1 MTCTLVAIVVFFL
14 VGELPNHI
22 ISKKAAFVF
31 LSDGDINMVD
41 TDELDVIRGVA
52 MILGAI
58 NCSINF
64 LLYIFLHPPFSREL
78 KKMFSRKNDTTV
90 SLSNLQINVFI
101 VSHGIDIK
109 RVTDV
114 LPMFS
119 DLITA
124 TPR

>member
-52 MILGAI
+52 MIT
-58 NCSINF
+58 
-64 LLYIFLHPPFSREL
+64 LLY
-78 KKMFSRKNDTTV
+78 T
-90 SLSNLQINVFI
+90 
-101 VSHGIDIK
+101 
-109 RVTDV
+109 
-114 LPMFS
+114 
-119 DLITA
+119 
-124 TPR
+124 